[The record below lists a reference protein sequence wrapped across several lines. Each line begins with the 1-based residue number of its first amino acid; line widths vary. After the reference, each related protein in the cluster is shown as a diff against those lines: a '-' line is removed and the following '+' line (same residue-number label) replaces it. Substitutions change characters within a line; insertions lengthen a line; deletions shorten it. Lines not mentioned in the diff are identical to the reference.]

1 MMESKKLV
9 NAIIFGAPGSGKG
22 TYASRLQSK
31 LGVNVI
37 AMGDIFREIMKEDTP
52 LGREVRGYVE
62 KGLLGPDSLT
72 IQVLKQHIA
81 KIKNKKGFLFDGYPR
96 TIEQAKAL
104 ETIAKIGVIIQLAV
118 PDWIIIERLS
128 TRRICKNCGEVYN
141 TRYLKPKRDMM
152 CDKCGGPLYQRP
164 DDTPEVIKKRI
175 QVYEQQTQPLLQYYK
190 EKSVPFIEFKTES
203 LDMPPEVAVEEIMKD
218 LRRMK
223 LA

>member
-1 MMESKKLV
+1 MV

-37 AMGDIFREIMKEDTP
+37 AMGDIFREIMKEDTD
-52 LGREVRGYVE
+52 LGREVRSYVE

-104 ETIAKIGVIIQLAV
+104 LTIAKIDVIIQLVV

-141 TRYLKPKRDMM
+141 IRYLKPKRDMM

-175 QVYEQQTQPLLQYYK
+175 EVYEQQTQPILQYYK
-190 EKSVPFIEFKTES
+190 EKGVPFTEVKCEK
-203 LDMPPEVAVEEIMKD
+203 LETPPEVIVEEILKGLKK
-218 LRRMK
+218 LR

>member
-1 MMESKKLV
+1 MV
-9 NAIIFGAPGSGKG
+9 NAIVFGAPGSGKG

-31 LGVNVI
+31 LDVNVI
-37 AMGDIFREIMKEDTP
+37 AMGDIFREIMKEDTD
-52 LGREVRGYVE
+52 LGREVRSYVE

-104 ETIAKIGVIIQLAV
+104 ETIAKIDVIIQLAV

-141 TRYLKPKRDMM
+141 IRYLKPKKDMI

-175 QVYEQQTQPLLQYYK
+175 KVYEQQTQPILQYYK
-190 EKSVPFIEFKTES
+190 EKNVPFIRFKTES
-203 LDMPPEVAVEEIMKD
+203 LEMPPEAAVEEILKG
-218 LRRMK
+218 LKKLK